1 MSDQKIPVPIAIV
14 SALAEFPVQAAHFF
28 GIDPGPF
35 QRPAGV
41 QPKFLRPA
49 FPTVRP
55 VPEGRFMVSF
65 QQEHVFPFR
74 YGAQET
80 DNLRV
85 FHASVNV
92 VAQEDIK
99 FILLYPALSVQVF
112 PQGSITA
119 MQIADVMDSPV
130 SGQVDLFQPHP
141 FQFIGP
147 DDDDPGRDP
156 LAGQAAGHPLDHRF
170 RHPF

>member
-1 MSDQKIPVPIAIV
+1 
-14 SALAEFPVQAAHFF
+14 
-28 GIDPGPF
+28 
-35 QRPAGV
+35 
-41 QPKFLRPA
+41 
-49 FPTVRP
+49 
-55 VPEGRFMVSF
+55 MVSF

-74 YGAQET
+74 YGTQET
-80 DNLRV
+80 DDLRV

-92 VAQEDIK
+92 IAQEDIK
-99 FILLYPALSVQVF
+99 LILFYPALSVQIF
-112 PQGSITA
+112 PQDSITA

-147 DDDDPGRDP
+147 DDDNPGRDP